1 MRTLLVLTIGL
12 LALGTLAPVAA
23 AEPNGFG
30 HCWVVYSRVAVVDA
44 EGDTVYETDVPRGV
58 ACAW

>member
-1 MRTLLVLTIGL
+1 MLALAL
-12 LALGTLAPVAA
+12 LAIGTLMPVAA

-30 HCWVVYSRVAVVDA
+30 RCWIEYSRVAVIDA
-44 EGDTVYETDVPRGV
+44 EGNTLYETDVPRGV

>member
-1 MRTLLVLTIGL
+1 MLALAL
-12 LALGTLAPVAA
+12 LAIGTLMPVAA

-30 HCWVVYSRVAVVDA
+30 RCWVVYSRVAVIDA
-44 EGDTVYETDVPRGV
+44 DGNTVYETDVPRGV